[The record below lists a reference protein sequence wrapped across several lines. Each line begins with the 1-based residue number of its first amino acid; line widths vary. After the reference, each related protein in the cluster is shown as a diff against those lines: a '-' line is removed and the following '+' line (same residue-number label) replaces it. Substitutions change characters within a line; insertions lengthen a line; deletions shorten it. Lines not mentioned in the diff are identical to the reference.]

1 MTLPE
6 RIPTEI
12 VQLFS
17 SAEAWSYR
25 LVPYARKDGTVL
37 CAGEQGRDYAS
48 VSQEIEVLSGFRVQI
63 EPVGPDELSLLLNRY
78 YRREETRPISG
89 RTADLSRIGS
99 GQGFLTDLIGEA
111 FDEYASDIHFEP
123 YEERCRIRLR
133 IDGKLIEK
141 YVLDRSDY
149 ASIVNQI
156 KIMANMDISERR
168 LPQDGRILY
177 HRGDRKFDL
186 RVSSLPTIYGEKVVL
201 RLLTRHAELLEL
213 SNLGFSERQLA
224 DYESAIARP
233 HGMALIT
240 GPTGSG
246 KSTTLYATLRRLN
259 RESGNILTIE
269 DPVEYTLEGVN
280 QVQLKEEIGLT
291 FGAALRTFLRQDP
304 DIIMLGEIRD
314 ADTAAMAIRS
324 SLTGHLVFSTIHTNS
339 AWGSVSRLRDMGVH
353 PYLLSGTL
361 ILCAAQRLVRLL
373 CPDCKKEAVLT
384 GPEYEQIYGQP
395 RYSDRKGTGGRSSEA
410 AAPGDGA
417 GRIPASGRTGPQP
430 AGKTEEAAVG
440 LAGNKTPVS
449 SVARCET
456 MREESYGRIPR
467 QNRTHGHLMQKT
479 EQETSVIFGKQDP
492 EAHSHKH
499 YRPVGCERCYY
510 TGYRGRRAI
519 YEVIPID
526 DELAEAVRESRPDI
540 APLLEK
546 RGITTLKD
554 SALDLFLSGQTS
566 LEEVL
571 PLLRE

>member
-17 SAEAWSYR
+17 SAEAWNYR
-25 LVPYARKDGTVL
+25 LVPYDRRDGIVL

-78 YRREETRPISG
+78 YRREETRAPAD
-89 RTADLSRIGS
+89 RTADRSKIGS

-133 IDGKLIEK
+133 IDGKLVEK
-141 YVLDRSDY
+141 YVLDRSGY

-156 KIMANMDISERR
+156 KIMANLDISERR

-373 CPDCKKEAVLT
+373 CPDCKKEAELT
-384 GPEYEQIYGQP
+384 ESEREQVYGPRP
-395 RYSDRKGTGGRSSEA
+395 VPSDRKEAEDGVGERISEA
-410 AAPGDGA
+410 AVSGDNA
-417 GRIPASGRTGPQP
+417 DANRTESFPPADPRNSTGISASEKTGPQP
-430 AGKTEEAAVG
+430 AGKTAWPGTKHRSPASPVAKRCGESLTSACRDRTGHTAISCRRR
-440 LAGNKTPVS
+440 NK
-449 SVARCET
+449 
-456 MREESYGRIPR
+456 
-467 QNRTHGHLMQKT
+467 
-479 EQETSVIFGKQDP
+479 
-492 EAHSHKH
+492 
-499 YRPVGCERCYY
+499 RP
-510 TGYRGRRAI
+510 
-519 YEVIPID
+519 P
-526 DELAEAVRESRPDI
+526 
-540 APLLEK
+540 
-546 RGITTLKD
+546 
-554 SALDLFLSGQTS
+554 
-566 LEEVL
+566 
-571 PLLRE
+571 

>member
-17 SAEAWSYR
+17 SAEAWNYR
-25 LVPYARKDGTVL
+25 LVPYDRRDGIVL

-48 VSQEIEVLSGFRVQI
+48 VSQEIEVLSGFRAQI

-89 RTADLSRIGS
+89 RTTDLSRIGS

-133 IDGKLIEK
+133 IDGKLVEK
-141 YVLDRSDY
+141 YVLDRSGY

-156 KIMANMDISERR
+156 KIMANLDISERR

-384 GPEYEQIYGQP
+384 DSEREQVYGPRP
-395 RYSDRKGTGGRSSEA
+395 VPSDRKEAEDGAGERSSEA
-410 AAPGDGA
+410 AVPVDNADANRTEPFPPADPRDGA

-430 AGKTEEAAVG
+430 AGKAARNDSG
-440 LAGNKTPVS
+440 HPSPPTGSVS
-449 SVARCET
+449 CGTGDA
-456 MREESYGRIPR
+456 PA
-467 QNRTHGHLMQKT
+467 RTH
-479 EQETSVIFGKQDP
+479 F
-492 EAHSHKH
+492 
-499 YRPVGCERCYY
+499 RPVGCERCYY

-526 DELAEAVRESRPDI
+526 GELAEAVRESRPDI

>member
-17 SAEAWSYR
+17 SAEAWNYR
-25 LVPYARKDGTVL
+25 LVPYDRRDGIVL
-37 CAGEQGRDYAS
+37 CAGERGRDYAS

-63 EPVGPDELSLLLNRY
+63 EPAEPDELSLLLNRY
-78 YRREETRPISG
+78 YRREETRAPAG
-89 RTADLSRIGS
+89 RTADRSKIGS

-133 IDGKLIEK
+133 IDGKLVEK
-141 YVLDRSDY
+141 YVLDRSGY

-156 KIMANMDISERR
+156 KIMANLDISERR

-314 ADTAAMAIRS
+314 ADAAAMAIRS

-373 CPDCKKEAVLT
+373 CPDCKKEAELT

-410 AAPGDGA
+410 AAPGDNA
-417 GRIPASGRTGPQP
+417 DANRTEPFPPADPRDSTGRIPASGKIGPQP
-430 AGKTEEAAVG
+430 AGKAVRNDSG
-440 LAGNKTPVS
+440 HPSPPTGSASCGTGDAP
-449 SVARCET
+449 A
-456 MREESYGRIPR
+456 
-467 QNRTHGHLMQKT
+467 RTH
-479 EQETSVIFGKQDP
+479 F
-492 EAHSHKH
+492 
-499 YRPVGCERCYY
+499 RPVGCERCYY

>member
-1 MTLPE
+1 MTFPE

-12 VQLFS
+12 VQLFA
-17 SAEAWSYR
+17 SAEAWNYR
-25 LVPYARKDGTVL
+25 LVPYDRRDGVVL
-37 CAGEQGRDYAS
+37 CAGERGRDYAS
-48 VSQEIEVLSGFRVQI
+48 ASQEIEVLSGFRIRV
-63 EPVGPDELSLLLNRY
+63 EPVGSDELSLLLNRY
-78 YRREETRPISG
+78 YRREGTRPISG

-141 YVLDRSDY
+141 YVLDRSGY

-156 KIMANMDISERR
+156 KIMANLDISERR

-339 AWGSVSRLRDMGVH
+339 GC
-353 PYLLSGTL
+353 GTWAC
-361 ILCAAQRLVRLL
+361 I
-373 CPDCKKEAVLT
+373 
-384 GPEYEQIYGQP
+384 
-395 RYSDRKGTGGRSSEA
+395 
-410 AAPGDGA
+410 
-417 GRIPASGRTGPQP
+417 RTCS
-430 AGKTEEAAVG
+430 
-440 LAGNKTPVS
+440 LA
-449 SVARCET
+449 R
-456 MREESYGRIPR
+456 
-467 QNRTHGHLMQKT
+467 
-479 EQETSVIFGKQDP
+479 
-492 EAHSHKH
+492 
-499 YRPVGCERCYY
+499 
-510 TGYRGRRAI
+510 
-519 YEVIPID
+519 
-526 DELAEAVRESRPDI
+526 
-540 APLLEK
+540 
-546 RGITTLKD
+546 
-554 SALDLFLSGQTS
+554 
-566 LEEVL
+566 
-571 PLLRE
+571 

>member
-1 MTLPE
+1 MTLPK

-17 SAEAWSYR
+17 SAEAWNYR
-25 LVPYARKDGTVL
+25 LVPYDRRDGIVL
-37 CAGEQGRDYAS
+37 CAGERGRDYAS
-48 VSQEIEVLSGFRVQI
+48 ASQEIEVLSGFRVQI

-78 YRREETRPISG
+78 YRREETRVPAG
-89 RTADLSRIGS
+89 RTADRSKIGS

-133 IDGKLIEK
+133 IDGKLVEK

-156 KIMANMDISERR
+156 KIMANLDISERR

-177 HRGDRKFDL
+177 HRGERKFDL

-361 ILCAAQRLVRLL
+361 VLCAAQRLVRLL

-384 GPEYEQIYGQP
+384 ESEREQVYGLRP
-395 RYSDRKGTGGRSSEA
+395 VPSDRKDAEDGAGERISEA
-410 AAPGDGA
+410 AVSGDNADANRTEPFPPADPRDGA

-430 AGKTEEAAVG
+430 AGKAARNDSG
-440 LAGNKTPVS
+440 HPSPPTGSASCGTGDAP
-449 SVARCET
+449 A
-456 MREESYGRIPR
+456 
-467 QNRTHGHLMQKT
+467 RTH
-479 EQETSVIFGKQDP
+479 F
-492 EAHSHKH
+492 
-499 YRPVGCERCYY
+499 RPVGCERCYY

-526 DELAEAVRESRPDI
+526 DELAEAIRESRPDI